1 MKYQHTSQSLGQS
14 EFSSI
19 KSSIISGLNDDIP
32 NNNCIRLFY
41 RVSKQNKNFIICLRI
56 YINELNSIFIT
67 IPNSI
72 FLLYDKTSE
81 ESFKVI
87 TSYYED
93 LIKSKKFEKSKFIL
107 VGNKKDLIHEEE
119 EKENEEIEE
128 IKENEKNKENLINSN
143 EKIENY
149 CKEKNIILNKEI
161 SGLNGDGVMELF
173 EEITILLYNDITNF
187 EEDAKE
193 FDVSLSFYKNIEN
206 ELNLS
211 NTGQSYYNDEYK
223 KEINKINK
231 KKRAYFCCYK
241 CEII

>member
-1 MKYQHTSQSLGQS
+1 M
-14 EFSSI
+14 
-19 KSSIISGLNDDIP
+19 P

-41 RVSKQNKNFIICLRI
+41 KVSIEYKNLIICLRI

-81 ESFKVI
+81 ESFKLI
-87 TSYYED
+87 TLYYED
-93 LIKSKKFEKSKFIL
+93 LIKSKKIGKTKFIL
-107 VGNKKDLIHEEE
+107 VGNKKDLIHEELG
-119 EKENEEIEE
+119 KENEEIEE
-128 IKENEKNKENLINSN
+128 IKGNEKHKENFN
-143 EKIENY
+143 EKVKSY
-149 CKEKNIILNKEI
+149 CKRKNIINREI

-173 EEITILLYNDITNF
+173 EEVINLLYNDITNL

-193 FDVSLSFYKNIEN
+193 FDVSYSFYKNIES

-211 NTGQSYYNDEYK
+211 NTGQSYHSNEYK

-231 KKRAYFCCYK
+231 KRSVYFCCYR